1 MACSCLCS
9 PLFHASDLNFQ
20 LIYNTSARIP
30 SFGSAWADRKQRK
43 QLSHTKPSLTVSLN
57 YLCVFVFICPTKQV
71 CISLASDTPQRASTG
86 TAQRGSSGNTWLPE
100 ASPHSCIFFLCQFSA
115 DEMLKKKEVIFLRSC
130 LSDSHFPL
138 TTRLTDTIT
147 AERQRTQLYLR
158 QPSLQHQHPPL
169 DHSCT
174 TQTGWLTRR
183 KQKPPAP
190 QLLCRAPAPQGSP
203 VSWGES
209 VCFSTT
215 CWHRRGRGW
224 HATLSHILSDLAELI
239 LLLCC

>member
-1 MACSCLCS
+1 MPGS
-9 PLFHASDLNFQ
+9 PPSVQLEQIVNKGNSSVILNPPWQF
-20 LIYNTSARIP
+20 LWII
-30 SFGSAWADRKQRK
+30 
-43 QLSHTKPSLTVSLN
+43 
-57 YLCVFVFICPTKQV
+57 FVF
-71 CISLASDTPQRASTG
+71 LFLFAPQSKC
-86 TAQRGSSGNTWLPE
+86 
-100 ASPHSCIFFLCQFSA
+100 ASPSHRTLHKGLQLVRHREAHQETPGFQRHPHIHVSFSCASFLQMKCK
-115 DEMLKKKEVIFLRSC
+115 KKKEVIFLRSC